1 MSKTN
6 AQHCCV
12 SKIDYHEN
20 VVLGQPQN
28 KFIKQELTLTFLKLG
43 TNKISNSYKIKKKT
57 ILQNGKKKSH

>member
-1 MSKTN
+1 MSNTN

-28 KFIKQELTLTFLKLG
+28 KFIKQELTLIFLKLG
-43 TNKISNSYKIKKKT
+43 TNKISK
-57 ILQNGKKKSH
+57 

>member
-20 VVLGQPQN
+20 VVLGQAQN
-28 KFIKQELTLTFLKLG
+28 KFIKQELTLTLSQTSPGFYVSAVQVL
-43 TNKISNSYKIKKKT
+43 
-57 ILQNGKKKSH
+57 